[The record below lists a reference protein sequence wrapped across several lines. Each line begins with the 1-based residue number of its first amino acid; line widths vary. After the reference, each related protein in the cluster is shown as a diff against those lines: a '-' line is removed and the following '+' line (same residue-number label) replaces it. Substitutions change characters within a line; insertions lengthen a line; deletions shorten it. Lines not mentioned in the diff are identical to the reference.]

1 MLIYALLALA
11 AHAGLWYAT
20 LPYRQSHLVG
30 KGGIEDKAINVEIV
44 SLKGLFAAGA
54 YSPRAKVASSAKE
67 RKLDSDLGGEDEI
80 AAADAGKTRR
90 DRDKE
95 SSETA
100 QQKPRSDPI
109 GEVLDKDRQAAADTP
124 AAVPRPP
131 VEPQTRQ
138 PPEANRSPTPP
149 QPDDKVADRD
159 RVQPD
164 RSQKSTPSPAP
175 GGTASR
181 SMASERAAV
190 LPSAARAAASRGIA
204 RKYGLS
210 VLKALRQALPR
221 ATSKKGTVHVKF
233 AISRSGKLTKAL
245 IVNSSGSKALDD
257 RVLDAL
263 KRVAFPV
270 PPPTLRGDDLFYDT
284 TYTFK

>member
-1 MLIYALLALA
+1 MQVQKSSKPSDPKPDEPQRKCIEAADEVASEAQSSDAAGEGTNTGLILPDLHPDVLAREPRAAAPTLIYALLALA

-80 AAADAGKTRR
+80 AAADAGKRRR

-95 SSETA
+95 QSETV

-109 GEVLDKDRQAAADTP
+109 GEARDKDRRAAVEVP

-131 VEPQTRQ
+131 AEPQTQR
-138 PPEANRSPTPP
+138 PPEVNPSPTP
-149 QPDDKVADRD
+149 A
-159 RVQPD
+159 
-164 RSQKSTPSPAP
+164 
-175 GGTASR
+175 
-181 SMASERAAV
+181 
-190 LPSAARAAASRGIA
+190 
-204 RKYGLS
+204 
-210 VLKALRQALPR
+210 
-221 ATSKKGTVHVKF
+221 H
-233 AISRSGKLTKAL
+233 
-245 IVNSSGSKALDD
+245 
-257 RVLDAL
+257 
-263 KRVAFPV
+263 
-270 PPPTLRGDDLFYDT
+270 
-284 TYTFK
+284 